1 MKWSTGRRSGNVID
15 ARGGGGMGMPIAG
28 GGIGMAVLALVVYL
42 LGGDPSVVINN
53 APTQGAPANAPGPAQ
68 SGPPDEG
75 SEFVRVVL
83 GDTEDTWND
92 IFKKNGRDYPEPQL
106 VLFSGAV
113 RSGCGLAQSAM
124 GPFYCPSDQRVYI
137 DLDFYRQLR
146 DKFGAGGDFAQA
158 YVIAHEVGHHVQ
170 TVLGV
175 SDQVRDAQQDAG
187 RRGANALSVRMELQA
202 DCFAGVWANH
212 AHTVRRIVEPG
223 DIEEALNAASAI
235 GDDKLQMEQQGY
247 VVPDS
252 FTHGSS
258 AQRARWFLR
267 GYKTGDV
274 SQGDTFAAKQL

>member
-1 MKWSTGRRSGNVID
+1 MKWTTGRRSGNVVD
-15 ARGGGGMGMPIAG
+15 ARGGVGMGMPIAG
-28 GGIGMAVLALVVYL
+28 GGIGMVVLALVVYL
-42 LGGDPSVVINN
+42 LGGDPSVVTNL
-53 APTQGAPANAPGPAQ
+53 PTNQGAPANVPGPAQ
-68 SGPPDEG
+68 SGPPDQA

-83 GDTEDTWND
+83 GDTEDTWNE
-92 IFKKNGRDYPEPQL
+92 IFRKNGRDYPEPQL
-106 VLFSGAV
+106 VLFTGAV
-113 RSGCGLAQSAM
+113 QSGCGLAQAAM

-175 SDQVRDAQQDAG
+175 SDQVRDAQQGAG

-212 AHTVRRIVEPG
+212 ADTARKVVEPG

-235 GDDKLQMEQQGY
+235 GDDKLQQATQGQ
-247 VVPDS
+247 VVPES

-258 AQRARWFLR
+258 AQRMGWFKR
-267 GYKTGDV
+267 GYETGDPNTC
-274 SQGDTFAAKQL
+274 DTFKQS